1 MLKRMF
7 PAIVLSVCI
16 VGLALTAMKTARGEE
31 EKAGKL
37 TLSIRD
43 FCDPATFNLAVGP
56 GSCVRDDDVS
66 ANGSQTFTGFLAELG
81 QEKSAGAWRYNP
93 VRVENGEGIN
103 LTLVNRGGET
113 HTFTRVAEFGGGF
126 VAALNAAAGNL
137 TPRPECALMKNGQL
151 VPQAPGS
158 NNIFI
163 NHGQTLM
170 GPRIVG
176 DERAKFQ
183 CCIHPWMRVTFNAE
197 NDHGDRDQ
205 HHDHH

>member
-1 MLKRMF
+1 MLKRIF
-7 PAIVLSVCI
+7 PIVVLVVCV
-16 VGLALTAMKTARGEE
+16 VGLAFAAKNTVRGDD
-31 EKAGKL
+31 EKPANL

-43 FCDPATFNLAVGP
+43 FCDPTTFNLAVGP
-56 GSCVRDDDVS
+56 GSCLRDDNVS
-66 ANGSQTFTGFLAELG
+66 VNGSQTFAGFLAELG
-81 QEKSAGAWRYNP
+81 QEKSAGAWRFNP
-93 VRVENGEGIN
+93 ARVETDEGIN

-126 VAALNAAAGNL
+126 IAALNAAAGNL
-137 TPRPECALMKNGQL
+137 APRPECALMKNGQL
-151 VPQAPGS
+151 VPQAPSS

-183 CCIHPWMRVTFNAE
+183 CCIHPWMHVTFNA
-197 NDHGDRDQ
+197 NGDRQ
-205 HHDHH
+205 DHNEPHSQN